1 MEKSS
6 SEVLSE
12 VIKRIGSTEAHVP
25 SLDII
30 RSIMRREP
38 QWSEKLDLV
47 RKMFSNTDSEISNT
61 IGITKEE
68 ANNLRTIIVLEQY
81 RQIQYQRQQ

>member
-12 VIKRIGSTEAHVP
+12 VIKRIGSTEAVP